1 MTNGSTALISSMTAI
16 EPRPVVAERS
26 ALESELES
34 LHAESWGWALSCCAR
49 DRDLAEDVLQTA
61 YLRIVSGRARFS
73 GRSSFKT
80 WVFGVIRMIARSER
94 RRAWLWSSR
103 HRRSDAALGVPDSA
117 SRADADVEDAER
129 AERLTRALARLSDRQ
144 REVLQLAFYHDLT
157 IEDAARVMRVS
168 VGSARTH
175 YDRGKKALARLLT
188 VEGMR

>member
-1 MTNGSTALISSMTAI
+1 MANGSATLISSMTAI
-16 EPRPVVAERS
+16 EPRPVLAERS
-26 ALESELES
+26 ALKGELES

-49 DRDLAEDVLQTA
+49 DRHLAEDVLQTA
-61 YLRIVSGRARFS
+61 YLRIVSGRARFG

-80 WVFGVIRMIARSER
+80 WVFGVIRMIARSEKR
-94 RRAWLWSSR
+94 KAWLWSSR
-103 HRRSDAALGVPDSA
+103 HRRSDAALDVPDSA

-129 AERLTRALARLSDRQ
+129 AERLARALARLSDRQ

-157 IEDAARVMRVS
+157 IEDAARVMEVS

-188 VEGMR
+188 AEETR

>member
-1 MTNGSTALISSMTAI
+1 MTSGSTALIPSMTAI

-26 ALESELES
+26 AMESDLEG

-61 YLRIVSGRARFS
+61 YLRILSGRARFS
-73 GRSSFKT
+73 GKSSFKT
-80 WVFGVIRMIARSER
+80 WVFGVIRMIARSEK
-94 RRAWLWSSR
+94 RRAWLWNSR
-103 HRRSDAALGVPDSA
+103 HRRSDAALDVPDSA
-117 SRADADVEDAER
+117 SRADANVEGAER
-129 AERLTRALARLSDRQ
+129 AERLASALGRLSDRQ

-157 IEDAARVMRVS
+157 IEDAARVMEVS

-188 VEGMR
+188 AEEVC

>member
-1 MTNGSTALISSMTAI
+1 MTSGSAALISSMTAI

-26 ALESELES
+26 ALEADLEN
-34 LHAESWGWALSCCAR
+34 LHAECWGWALSCCAR

-73 GRSSFKT
+73 GKSSFKT

-103 HRRSDAALGVPDSA
+103 HRPSDAALAVPDSA

-129 AERLTRALARLSDRQ
+129 AETLVRALARLSDRQ

-157 IEDAARVMRVS
+157 IEDAARVMGVS
-168 VGSARTH
+168 LGSARTH
-175 YDRGKKALARLLT
+175 YDRGKKSLARMLT
-188 VEGMR
+188 AEETR

>member
-103 HRRSDAALGVPDSA
+103 HRRSDAALDVPDSA

>member
-1 MTNGSTALISSMTAI
+1 MTSGSTALISSMTAI

-26 ALESELES
+26 ALESDLES

-61 YLRIVSGRARFS
+61 YLRILSGRARFGGKS
-73 GRSSFKT
+73 IFKT
-80 WVFGVIRMIARSER
+80 WVFGVIRMIARSEK

-103 HRRSDAALGVPDSA
+103 HRRSDAALDVPDSA
-117 SRADADVEDAER
+117 TRADADVEDAER
-129 AERLTRALARLSDRQ
+129 AERLARALDRLSDRQ

-157 IEDAARVMRVS
+157 IEDAARVMKVS
-168 VGSARTH
+168 IGSARTH

-188 VEGMR
+188 AEER

>member
-103 HRRSDAALGVPDSA
+103 HRRSDAALDVPDSA

-129 AERLTRALARLSDRQ
+129 AEGLTRALARLSDRQ

>member
-129 AERLTRALARLSDRQ
+129 AERLTRALTRLSDRQ

-188 VEGMR
+188 LEGMR

>member
-1 MTNGSTALISSMTAI
+1 MTNGSTALIPSMTAI

-103 HRRSDAALGVPDSA
+103 HRRSDAALDVPDSA

-188 VEGMR
+188 LEGIR

>member
-1 MTNGSTALISSMTAI
+1 MTSGSAALISSMTAI

-49 DRDLAEDVLQTA
+49 DRELAEDVLQTA
-61 YLRIVSGRARFS
+61 YLRIVSGRARF
-73 GRSSFKT
+73 GGKSSFKT
-80 WVFGVIRMIARSER
+80 WVFGVIRMIARSEK

-103 HRRSDAALGVPDSA
+103 HRRTDAALNVPDSA

-129 AERLTRALARLSDRQ
+129 AERLTRALAHLSDRQ

-157 IEDAARVMRVS
+157 IEDAARVMGVS

-188 VEGMR
+188 SEETR

>member
-1 MTNGSTALISSMTAI
+1 MTSASAALISSMTAI

-26 ALESELES
+26 ALESDLES

-80 WVFGVIRMIARSER
+80 WVFGVIRMIARSEK
-94 RRAWLWSSR
+94 RRAWLWNSR
-103 HRRSDAALGVPDSA
+103 HRRSDAALDVPDSA
-117 SRADADVEDAER
+117 SRADADVEEAER
-129 AERLTRALARLSDRQ
+129 AETLVRAMARLSDRQ

-157 IEDAARVMRVS
+157 IEDAARVMEVS

-188 VEGMR
+188 AEETR

>member
-188 VEGMR
+188 LEGMR

>member
-1 MTNGSTALISSMTAI
+1 MTSGSTALIPSMTAI
-16 EPRPVVAERS
+16 ESRPVVAERS
-26 ALESELES
+26 ALESDLER

-61 YLRIVSGRARFS
+61 YLRILSGRARFS
-73 GRSSFKT
+73 GKSSFKT

-103 HRRSDAALGVPDSA
+103 HRRSDAALDVPDSA

-129 AERLTRALARLSDRQ
+129 AERLTSALARLSDRQ

-157 IEDAARVMRVS
+157 IEDAARVMEVS
-168 VGSARTH
+168 IGSARTH

-188 VEGMR
+188 AEEVW

>member
-1 MTNGSTALISSMTAI
+1 MTNGSTALIPSMTAI

>member
-103 HRRSDAALGVPDSA
+103 HRRSDAALDVPDSA

-129 AERLTRALARLSDRQ
+129 AARLTRALARLSDRQ

-188 VEGMR
+188 LEGIR

>member
-1 MTNGSTALISSMTAI
+1 MTSGSTALIPSMTAI

-26 ALESELES
+26 AMESDLEG

-61 YLRIVSGRARFS
+61 YLRILSGRARFS
-73 GRSSFKT
+73 GKSSFKT
-80 WVFGVIRMIARSER
+80 WVFGVIRMIARSEK

-103 HRRSDAALGVPDSA
+103 HRRSDAALDVPDSA
-117 SRADADVEDAER
+117 RRADANVEDAER
-129 AERLTRALARLSDRQ
+129 AERLARALARLSVRQ

-157 IEDAARVMRVS
+157 IEDAARVMEVS

-188 VEGMR
+188 AEEVC

>member
-49 DRDLAEDVLQTA
+49 DRDLAQDVLQTA
-61 YLRIVSGRARFS
+61 YLRIVSGRARF
-73 GRSSFKT
+73 GGKSSFKT

-129 AERLTRALARLSDRQ
+129 AERLTRALTRLSDRQ

-188 VEGMR
+188 LEGMR

>member
-1 MTNGSTALISSMTAI
+1 MTSGSTALISSMTAI

-26 ALESELES
+26 ALESDLES

-61 YLRIVSGRARFS
+61 YLRILSGRARFGGKS
-73 GRSSFKT
+73 IFKT
-80 WVFGVIRMIARSER
+80 WVFGVIRMIARSEK

-103 HRRSDAALGVPDSA
+103 HRRSDAALDVPDSA
-117 SRADADVEDAER
+117 TRADADVEDAER
-129 AERLTRALARLSDRQ
+129 AERLARALDRLSDRQ

-157 IEDAARVMRVS
+157 IEDAARVMEVS
-168 VGSARTH
+168 IGSARTH

-188 VEGMR
+188 AEER

>member
-1 MTNGSTALISSMTAI
+1 MTSGSTALIPSMTAI

-26 ALESELES
+26 AMESDLEG

-61 YLRIVSGRARFS
+61 YLRILSGRARFS
-73 GRSSFKT
+73 GKSSFKT
-80 WVFGVIRMIARSER
+80 WVFGVIRMIARSEK
-94 RRAWLWSSR
+94 RRAWLWNSR
-103 HRRSDAALGVPDSA
+103 HRRSGTALDVPDSA
-117 SRADADVEDAER
+117 SRADDDIEDAER
-129 AERLTRALARLSDRQ
+129 AERLARALARLSDRQ

-157 IEDAARVMRVS
+157 IEDAARVMEVS

-188 VEGMR
+188 AEDIR

>member
-49 DRDLAEDVLQTA
+49 DRDLAEDVIQTA

-129 AERLTRALARLSDRQ
+129 AERLTRALTRLSDRQ

-157 IEDAARVMRVS
+157 IEDAAHVMRVS

>member
-103 HRRSDAALGVPDSA
+103 HRRSDAALDVPDSA

-188 VEGMR
+188 LEGIR

>member
-1 MTNGSTALISSMTAI
+1 MTNGSTTLISSMTAI
-16 EPRPVVAERS
+16 EPRPVAAERS

-103 HRRSDAALGVPDSA
+103 HRRSDAALDVPDSA

-188 VEGMR
+188 LEGMR

>member
-1 MTNGSTALISSMTAI
+1 MTAI

-26 ALESELES
+26 ALESELER

-103 HRRSDAALGVPDSA
+103 HRRSDAALDVPDSA